1 MMGGVRSGF
10 AVTASVVALSAGL
23 PLALGA
29 CSSEEPATG
38 EAPQKHAT
46 HRDFDPGNFN
56 NPTKIDNKWYPLAP
70 GMQFIYEGR
79 SNRGQ
84 GRLPHRVIFTVT
96 DLTKEI
102 GGVRS
107 VVMWDRDIN
116 AGQLLEAELAFHAQ
130 DDDGNVWNMGEYPE
144 EHEPGEPP
152 KAPDSWIAELGDA
165 NAGVLMR
172 ADPRVGTSSYR
183 QGFVPSIEFGD
194 IAKVFE
200 NGVRNC
206 VPTGC
211 YEDVLVTDET
221 NPYEPTDGH
230 QRKFYAPG
238 VGNIRAAPKG
248 GKEKEILVL
257 VRVRHLGPKAIAE
270 VRQEALE
277 LDRRAYKVR
286 KKLWSRTPP
295 VERTLEA
302 GQSG

>member
-1 MMGGVRSGF
+1 MRGGL
-10 AVTASVVALSAGL
+10 VALVVLAAGVA
-23 PLALGA
+23 LALG
-29 CSSEEPATG
+29 SSGSDDKPAAG
-38 EAPQKHAT
+38 QAPQKHAT
-46 HRDFDPGNFN
+46 HRDFDPDNFT
-56 NPTKIDNKWYPLAP
+56 NPAKIDNKWYPLAP
-70 GMQFIYEGR
+70 GQQFVYEGR
-79 SNRGQ
+79 SNRGA
-84 GRLPHRVIFTVT
+84 GRRRHRVVFTVT

-102 GGVRS
+102 AGVPS

-144 EHEPGEPP
+144 EREPGEPA
-152 KAPDSWIAELGDA
+152 KAPDSWIAGLGDA
-165 NAGVLMR
+165 RAGVLMR
-172 ADPRVGTSSYR
+172 ADPQVGTSSYR

-194 IAKVFE
+194 IAKVFRS
-200 NGVRNC
+200 GVRNC
-206 VPTGC
+206 VPPGC
-211 YEDVLVTDET
+211 YRDVLITDET

-257 VRVRHLGPKAIAE
+257 VKVRRLGPRALAKVRKEAIK
-270 VRQEALE
+270 
-277 LDRRAYKVR
+277 LDNRAYKVR

-302 GQSG
+302 GQPG